1 EKNLH
6 EMVLREQA
14 ARNEAENASRVKD
27 EFLAILS
34 HELRTPLNAIVGW
47 THIVDT
53 RKDPIIVS
61 RALEVIKRNAA
72 LQLHLINDLLDVS
85 RITTGKM
92 VIKSEPVDLAR
103 VVRASFDTVRPAAV
117 TKQVEMDISIDGP
130 APLVSGDE
138 DRLQQVVWNLLTNAI
153 KFT

>member
-1 EKNLH
+1 MKAPDDAARLREISFLQQRARSLESEVQRRKAVEKNLH

-47 THIVDT
+47 THIVDA

-103 VVRASFDTVRPAAV
+103 VVRASFDT
-117 TKQVEMDISIDGP
+117 
-130 APLVSGDE
+130 
-138 DRLQQVVWNLLTNAI
+138 
-153 KFT
+153 